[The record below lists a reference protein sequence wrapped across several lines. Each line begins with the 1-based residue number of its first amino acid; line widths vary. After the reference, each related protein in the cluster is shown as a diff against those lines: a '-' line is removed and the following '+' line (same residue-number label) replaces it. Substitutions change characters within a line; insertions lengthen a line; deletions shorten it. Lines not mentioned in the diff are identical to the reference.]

1 MRREPPPIEGGPDHA
16 KTTVYVVQSFE
27 MRKRGR
33 QTGLSPVAPVQARD
47 RAHALLLLERAT
59 SKTGIVG
66 AVAFSRTGDS
76 LTGEFGEAD
85 ILGQAGE
92 VPDELT

>member
-1 MRREPPPIEGGPDHA
+1 MRGETPALKDGPERA
-16 KTTVYVVQSFE
+16 RTTVYVVQSFE

-66 AVAFSRTGDS
+66 AVAFARTGDAV
-76 LTGEFGEAD
+76 TGEFDEPE
-85 ILGQAGE
+85 ILGRSGE